1 MGLRVR
7 AHFLVEGKYLKVH
20 YTKNDTEMVTIRGSG
35 NGWQDIVSALFGY
48 KHTHLSDLS
57 SLVVVVS
64 CLFSVLTK
72 MM

>member
-1 MGLRVR
+1 MGLHVRV
-7 AHFLVEGKYLKVH
+7 HFLVEGKYLKVH

-48 KHTHLSDLS
+48 KHTHFSDLS